1 MTNEKNGTT
10 TAKAT
15 ETKTARIY
23 CTREEY
29 EGKDGKKYWAYLVK
43 GTVRGREVKVDFAPQ
58 DMGGYEPLDII
69 FDVSD
74 HPEIIMTEDTFTTES
89 GKVKAY
95 TEYEVKTVDEY
106 GIEYACKV
114 KPKRNSDTSL
124 LAMLISTL
132 KHLPQGKAD
141 GANEKKKNPA

>member
-10 TAKAT
+10 TAKTT
-15 ETKTARIY
+15 ETNTAHIY
-23 CTREEY
+23 CTRESY
-29 EGKDGKKYWAYLVK
+29 EGKDGKEYWAYLVK
-43 GTVRGREVKVDFAPQ
+43 GTVRGREIKVDFAPK

-69 FDVSD
+69 FEVNER
-74 HPEIIMTEDTFTTES
+74 PEIFMTEESFTTDS
-89 GKVKAY
+89 GKVKNY

-114 KPKRNSDTSL
+114 RPKRDSDTSL

-132 KHLPQGKAD
+132 KHAPQGKAD
-141 GANEKKKNPA
+141 GAE